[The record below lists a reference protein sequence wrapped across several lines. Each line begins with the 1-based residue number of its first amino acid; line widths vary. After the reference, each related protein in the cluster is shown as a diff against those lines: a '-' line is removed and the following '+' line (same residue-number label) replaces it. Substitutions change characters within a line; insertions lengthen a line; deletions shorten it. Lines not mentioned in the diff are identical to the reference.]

1 MITIGI
7 TDSLLAIAVGL
18 GATLVMDLWLLVR
31 RRWLRIPPLDYC
43 LVGRWLL
50 HMPGGV
56 FTHASIAAA
65 ARKRGE
71 CTVGR
76 FAHYGIGALF
86 GVALVLLATPRWLQQ
101 PTLAPALLW
110 GVATAAAPL
119 LVMQP
124 AFGLGLAASRTPDP
138 ARVRLHNLLT
148 HTVYGVGLYLSGL
161 AVSTLLLSR
170 G

>member
-1 MITIGI
+1 MSTIGLG
-7 TDSLLAIAVGL
+7 DLVAAIAVGV
-18 GATLVMDLWLLVR
+18 GATLAMDVWLLVR
-31 RRWLRIPPLDYC
+31 KRWLGIPPLDYC

-50 HMPGGV
+50 HIPGGV
-56 FTHASIAAA
+56 FAHASIAAA

-71 CTVGR
+71 CAVGR
-76 FAHYGIGALF
+76 LAHYAIGAGF
-86 GVALVLLATPRWLQQ
+86 GVALVVLVGPGWLRHPTP
-101 PTLAPALLW
+101 APALLW

-124 AFGLGLAASRTPDP
+124 AFGLGFAAARTPNP

-161 AVSTLLLSR
+161 AVSTLVAGR